1 MNTGKVLQQLKYTI
15 YGGGSEL
22 LDAKGASV
30 DGSGT
35 IKRVLKK
42 SHPIKRRREEEKGE
56 FTHFYATHS
65 PKPAKNLRLRR
76 TTCALRAHNGAQRR
90 DSVAP

>member
-1 MNTGKVLQQLKYTI
+1 MKKWTLREFFWKFKLAFFGL
-15 YGGGSEL
+15 S
-22 LDAKGASV
+22 

-65 PKPAKNLRLRR
+65 SKPAKNLRLQR
-76 TTCALRAHNGAQRR
+76 TTCAPRV
-90 DSVAP
+90 S

>member
-1 MNTGKVLQQLKYTI
+1 MIIIIISNFIRIVPR
-15 YGGGSEL
+15 
-22 LDAKGASV
+22 AA
-30 DGSGT
+30 GSGT

>member
-1 MNTGKVLQQLKYTI
+1 MYAYKLTI
-15 YGGGSEL
+15 LNSNARAGFGMH
-22 LDAKGASV
+22 AKAAQ
-30 DGSGT
+30 GSGA
-35 IKRVLKK
+35 IKRALKK